1 MKKKSSNKKKNKDI
15 VTEMQERHHKKFS
28 FKRTIDATY
37 HSIDGIKEAYANEQ
51 SLYVIFMGGIIMVIA
66 GFFFHISRM
75 EWLFCFALISNIVVT
90 ELLNTSIETVVDL
103 VSPEWHILAKN
114 SKDIASGAVL
124 LSSIFSFAM
133 ILLVF
138 LPHIIDFIKGLL

>member
-1 MKKKSSNKKKNKDI
+1 MKKKSQSKNKDI
-15 VTEMQERHHKKFS
+15 VSEMKDRHHKKFS
-28 FKRTIDATY
+28 FKRTVDATI

-51 SLYVIFMGGIIMVIA
+51 SLYVILVGGIIMVIA

-75 EWLFCFALISNIVVT
+75 EWLFCFALISNIVIA
-90 ELLNTSIETVVDL
+90 ELLNTAIETVVDL
-103 VSPEWHILAKN
+103 ASPEWHILAKN

-138 LPHIIDFIKGLL
+138 LPHIIDYVKGLL